1 MTKEITLPEILEAR
15 EARARHQRELLDAY
29 GAPLI
34 CFTMNIAG
42 PIKTSP
48 LIRRGF
54 QMGLLALEKKI
65 PPHRILHREEQHPV
79 TGSTAFWSVDL
90 PTEELKTLCLSIE
103 EATPLG
109 RLFDMD
115 VLDVKGVKA
124 ERTTLRGCIVCGA
137 PGRDCAARRLHAVP
151 ELQAATKKILT
162 NHFAEADAKL
172 IADLAVQSLLDEVYT
187 TPKPGLVDRRNAGSH
202 RDMDIPLFERSAESL
217 RPYFERC
224 VTIGQATADQPHAET
239 FQALRQAGLL
249 AEETM
254 FAATNG
260 VNTHKGAV
268 FTMGLLCGALGR
280 LWQPENPIPNQD
292 ALLRETAALYADTL
306 KEDLRSNP
314 NTAGLQLYQ
323 KHGLQ
328 GIRGEIASGL
338 PSLREISLPTY
349 ERYREAGYS
358 ANDAGAL
365 TLLHLIAR
373 VEDTNLYHRGGAEG
387 AAWAKSAAQSL
398 LKDTPTVADIEKLDD
413 EFIARNL
420 SPGGSAD
427 LLAATY
433 FIKKLEHLADHNRH
447 IT

>member
-54 QMGLLALEKKI
+54 QMGLQALDALLPQVLCREVQDLSTGPVAYYAVQKDAAWLKKQCI
-65 PPHRILHREEQHPV
+65 
-79 TGSTAFWSVDL
+79 
-90 PTEELKTLCLSIE
+90 SIE

-115 VLDVKGVKA
+115 VLDVTGLKA

-151 ELQAATKKILT
+151 ELQAATTRLLT
-162 NHFAEADAKL
+162 AHFAKADAKQ

-217 RPYFERC
+217 RPYFEMC
-224 VTIGQATADQPHAET
+224 VTIGQTTADQPHAET

-268 FTMGLLCGALGR
+268 FTMGLLCGTLGR

-292 ALLRETAALYADTL
+292 TLLRETAALYADTL
-306 KEDLRSNP
+306 KEDLRSKP

-398 LKDTPTVADIEKLDD
+398 LKVTPTVADIEKLDD

-433 FIKKLEHLADHNRH
+433 FIKKLEHLTRH